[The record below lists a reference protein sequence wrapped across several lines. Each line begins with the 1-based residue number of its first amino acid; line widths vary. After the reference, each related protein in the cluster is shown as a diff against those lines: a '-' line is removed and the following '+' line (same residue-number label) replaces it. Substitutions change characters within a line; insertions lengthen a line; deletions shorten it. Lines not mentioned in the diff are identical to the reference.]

1 MMLGAPEGNNQGNYM
16 MNDNKKYY
24 EKKEEKI
31 IILKI
36 KIVFNRLDGFI
47 KK

>member
-1 MMLGAPEGNNQGNYM
+1 MC
-16 MNDNKKYY
+16 K
-24 EKKEEKI
+24 EKEKERKKI

>member
-1 MMLGAPEGNNQGNYM
+1 MCIE
-16 MNDNKKYY
+16 NKRN
-24 EKKEEKI
+24 ERKKKC